1 MYSSHT
7 LCLYLR
13 EMKHEVVVEHSLV
26 LVTIAV
32 EDSAR
37 MHSIL
42 PEVVGIEAA
51 IGRQGRGGEGR
62 GGEGRGGEGR

>member
-1 MYSSHT
+1 
-7 LCLYLR
+7 
-13 EMKHEVVVEHSLV
+13 MKHEVVVEHSLV

-42 PEVVGIEAA
+42 LEVVGVEAA
-51 IGRQGRGGEGR
+51 VGRGGEVR
-62 GGEGRGGEGR
+62 GGE